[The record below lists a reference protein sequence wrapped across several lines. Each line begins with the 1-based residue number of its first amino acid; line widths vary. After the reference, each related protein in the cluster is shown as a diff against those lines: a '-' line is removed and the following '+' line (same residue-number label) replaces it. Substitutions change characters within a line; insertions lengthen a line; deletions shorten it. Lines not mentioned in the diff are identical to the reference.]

1 MRSDPRLYPRN
12 EHPLSIDP
20 LQRNDIIWRWKNK
33 QSIRAI
39 ARELSLGRDA
49 VARVIHR
56 YLRETESTGEPSLP
70 ASLGVVPH
78 PRQSKLEPFLDQL
91 RQLLERYPN
100 LTARRALEELQQ
112 AGFTGS
118 YSTVRTYLKGQRV
131 KPKAKAIRFET
142 APGAQAQMDWSTYH
156 IDFTLEGRRRVELF
170 SYILG
175 YSRRQYICF
184 TERQDFETTVR
195 QHIAAFEHLGGV
207 AAVCLYDNMKVVVT
221 RWEDGQPIYN
231 TRFLSF
237 ATHYG
242 FKPWACQVHRPETK
256 GKVERPFDYVEKNLL
271 NGRTFRS
278 LEHLGE
284 VARWWLAQVND
295 PRIHGTTKR
304 TPLELHEEEQPHLL
318 GLPQLRFD
326 TAQVVYRIADV
337 EGFINYANN
346 RYSVPWRMI
355 GQLLPVRILDDQ
367 LEIYNTTLD
376 RVAIHGLRHGKSETQ
391 FDPAHSPP
399 TDNEEHLDTLRQ
411 RYWHWGQTGGD
422 YLEGLLRKCRY
433 GKREAQRVLALLHGF
448 PQQDGL
454 AAMQRGIQYHAY
466 GYQSLERI
474 LAHLGTPKAAWELLS
489 QREQEILQK
498 LTETTRVEARRSD
511 EYQQQLDQKNE
522 DDGRQNQPQ
531 DSQPET
537 PPSSARPPR
546 EDPAVPGDT
555 EDQDECGA
563 A

>member
-1 MRSDPRLYPRN
+1 M
-12 EHPLSIDP
+12 SIDP
-20 LQRNDIIWRWKNK
+20 YQVNDIISRWKNK

-39 ARELSLGRDA
+39 ARDLGLGRDA
-49 VARVIHR
+49 VARVVQQHR
-56 YLRETESTGEPSLP
+56 DQTESSDEEVPP
-70 ASLGVVPH
+70 ASFGNVPFT
-78 PRQSKLEPFLDQL
+78 RKKKLEPFSDQL
-91 RQLLERYPN
+91 QQLLERYPDI
-100 LTARRALEELQQ
+100 TALRAFEELRKL
-112 AGFTGS
+112 GFEGS
-118 YSTVRTYLKGQRV
+118 YSTLRTYVKKQRI
-131 KPKAKAIRFET
+131 KPKVKTIRFET

-156 IDFTLEGRRRVELF
+156 IDFTQEGRRRVELF

-184 TERQDFETTVR
+184 TERQDFETAVR

-278 LEHLGE
+278 LEHLNE
-284 VARWWLAQVND
+284 VARWWLAEVND

-304 TPLELHEEEQPHLL
+304 TPLELHEEEKPHLL

-326 TAQVVYRIADV
+326 TAQVVYRVVDS

-346 RYSVPWRMI
+346 RYSAPWQMV
-355 GQLLPVRILDDQ
+355 GQLLPVRIADVELQ
-367 LEIYNTTLD
+367 IYNTSLD
-376 RVAIHGLRHGKSETQ
+376 RIAIHSLVHGKNGKQS
-391 FDPAHSPP
+391 DPSHEPP
-399 TDNEEHLDTLRQ
+399 KDSKEQLENLRE
-411 RYWHWGQTGGD
+411 RYSQWGKTGCD
-422 YLEGLLRKCRY
+422 YLDGLLRKCRN
-433 GKREAQRVLALLHGF
+433 GKHEAQRVLMLLHGY
-448 PQQDGL
+448 PTKDGL
-454 AAMQRGIQYHAY
+454 AAMERSIQYHAY

-474 LAHLGTPKAAWELLS
+474 LAHMGTPKAAWEILS
-489 QREQEILQK
+489 EREQEALRK
-498 LTETTRVEARRSD
+498 LTESTRVEARRSED
-511 EYQQQLDQKNE
+511 YQQQLEKKNE
-522 DDGRQNQPQ
+522 DDGQQSPSQSDQPQ
-531 DSQPET
+531 GDRSQSDQLQSYPDQPSREN
-537 PPSSARPPR
+537 PPLPR
-546 EDPAVPGDT
+546 DT
-555 EDQDECGA
+555 EDQDGCGA